1 MTFGIVVIK
10 CIRDVIWDGFQA
22 AETKRPSMITEGH
35 QQWQITYDSRSL
47 LTKKLQI
54 TAMLIHWIKDQPS
67 SSRPTVL

>member
-35 QQWQITYDSRSL
+35 QQ
-47 LTKKLQI
+47 
-54 TAMLIHWIKDQPS
+54 
-67 SSRPTVL
+67 